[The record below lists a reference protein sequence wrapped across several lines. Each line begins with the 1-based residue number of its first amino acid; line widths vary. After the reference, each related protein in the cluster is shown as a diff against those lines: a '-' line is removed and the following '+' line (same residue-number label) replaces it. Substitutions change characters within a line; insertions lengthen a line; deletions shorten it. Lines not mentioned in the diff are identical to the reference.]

1 MKRFLGILILLLG
14 QAFIVAAM
22 LLLPHGLEQNIMI
35 LDTVVLSIIWWVFSF
50 DLIRPIISEGDH
62 APEIGSLG
70 IRWKGQLLYAFLAIV
85 FGILAAY
92 FSLKFEYQLL
102 GQGGL
107 FGILVL
113 TWLFSLMAKRK
124 VSEVAAAETKAL
136 DGRAQMK
143 IAVREVQDAL
153 FDSPD
158 APDDIRRAI
167 EEIESQLRFITPC
180 SNPEALAYEQKFIQL
195 AHEIAITLPHAKLEG
210 ESLRANVARL
220 KRTLAQRKSILN

>member
-92 FSLKFEYQLL
+92 YSLKFEYQLL

-143 IAVREVQDAL
+143 IAVREVPDAL

-167 EEIESQLRFITPC
+167 EEIEGQLRYITPC

-195 AHEIAITLPHAKLEG
+195 AHEIAITLPHAKMEG

-220 KRTLAQRKSILN
+220 QRTLAQRKSILN

>member
-70 IRWKGQLLYAFLAIV
+70 IRWQGQLLYAFLAIV

-92 FSLKFEYQLL
+92 YSLKFEYQLL

-158 APDDIRRAI
+158 APDDISRAI

-195 AHEIAITLPHAKLEG
+195 AHEIAITLAHAKLEA

-220 KRTLAQRKSILN
+220 QRTLAQRKSILN

>member
-92 FSLKFEYQLL
+92 YSLKFEYQLL

-167 EEIESQLRFITPC
+167 EEIESQLRYITPC

-195 AHEIAITLPHAKLEG
+195 AHEIAITLPHAKMEG

-220 KRTLAQRKSILN
+220 QRTLAQRKSILN

>member
-1 MKRFLGILILLLG
+1 
-14 QAFIVAAM
+14 
-22 LLLPHGLEQNIMI
+22 MI

-143 IAVREVQDAL
+143 IAVRGYRTRCSIAPMRRTISVVRSRRSRVSCVLSRHAPIPRLWPTSRSSSSWRTRSPSPYPMRRWRARVCAL
-153 FDSPD
+153 
-158 APDDIRRAI
+158 
-167 EEIESQLRFITPC
+167 T
-180 SNPEALAYEQKFIQL
+180 
-195 AHEIAITLPHAKLEG
+195 
-210 ESLRANVARL
+210 
-220 KRTLAQRKSILN
+220 

>member
-167 EEIESQLRFITPC
+167 EEIEGQLRYITPC
-180 SNPEALAYEQKFIQL
+180 SNPEALAYEQEFIQL
-195 AHEIAITLPHAKLEG
+195 AHEIAITLPHAKMEG

-220 KRTLAQRKSILN
+220 QRTLAQRKSILN

>member
-1 MKRFLGILILLLG
+1 MLLG

-35 LDTVVLSIIWWVFSF
+35 LDTVVLSIIWWAFSF

-62 APEIGSLG
+62 APEVGSLG
-70 IRWKGQLLYAFLAIV
+70 IRWQGQLLYAFLAIV

-92 FSLKFEYQLL
+92 YSLKFEYQLL

-113 TWLFSLMAKRK
+113 TWLFSLMAKKK
-124 VSEVAAAETKAL
+124 VSEVASAETKAL

-167 EEIESQLRFITPC
+167 EEIEGQLRYITPC

-195 AHEIAITLPHAKLEG
+195 AHEIAIGLPHAKIEG
-210 ESLRANVARL
+210 ESLRANVSHL
-220 KRTLAQRKSILN
+220 QRTLAQRKSILN

>member
-70 IRWKGQLLYAFLAIV
+70 IRWQGQLLYAFLAIV

-92 FSLKFEYQLL
+92 YSLKFEYQLL

-220 KRTLAQRKSILN
+220 QRTLAQRKSILN

>member
-35 LDTVVLSIIWWVFSF
+35 LDTVVLSIIWWLFSF

-167 EEIESQLRFITPC
+167 EEIESQLRYITPC

-195 AHEIAITLPHAKLEG
+195 AHEIAITLPHAKIEG

-220 KRTLAQRKSILN
+220 QRTLAQRKSILN

>member
-113 TWLFSLMAKRK
+113 TWLFSLMTKRK

-195 AHEIAITLPHAKLEG
+195 AHEIAITLPHAKMEG

-220 KRTLAQRKSILN
+220 QRTLAQRKSILN

>member
-220 KRTLAQRKSILN
+220 QRTLAQRKSILN

>member
-70 IRWKGQLLYAFLAIV
+70 IRWQGQLLYAFLAIV

-167 EEIESQLRFITPC
+167 EEIESQLRYITPC

-195 AHEIAITLPHAKLEG
+195 AHEIAITLPHAKMEG

-220 KRTLAQRKSILN
+220 QRTLAQRKSILN

>member
-113 TWLFSLMAKRK
+113 TWIFSLMAKRK

-167 EEIESQLRFITPC
+167 EEIESQLRYITPC

-195 AHEIAITLPHAKLEG
+195 AHEIAITLPHAKMEG
-210 ESLRANVARL
+210 ESLCANVARL
-220 KRTLAQRKSILN
+220 QRTLAQRKSILN

>member
-35 LDTVVLSIIWWVFSF
+35 LDTVVLSIIWWAFSF
-50 DLIRPIISEGDH
+50 DLIRPIISEGDQ
-62 APEIGSLG
+62 APEVGSLG
-70 IRWKGQLLYAFLAIV
+70 IRWQGQLLYAFLAIV

-92 FSLKFEYQLL
+92 YSLKFEYQLL

-113 TWLFSLMAKRK
+113 TWLFSLMAKKK
-124 VSEVAAAETKAL
+124 VSEVASAETKAL

-167 EEIESQLRFITPC
+167 EEIEGQLRYITPC

-195 AHEIAITLPHAKLEG
+195 AHEIAIGLPHAKIEG
-210 ESLRANVARL
+210 ERLRANVSRL
-220 KRTLAQRKSILN
+220 QRTLAQRKSILN

>member
-22 LLLPHGLEQNIMI
+22 LLLPHELEQNIMI

-62 APEIGSLG
+62 APAIGSLG

-195 AHEIAITLPHAKLEG
+195 AHEIAITLPHAKMEG

-220 KRTLAQRKSILN
+220 QRTLAQRKSILN

>member
-167 EEIESQLRFITPC
+167 EEIESQLRYITPC

-195 AHEIAITLPHAKLEG
+195 AHEIAITLPHAKMEG

-220 KRTLAQRKSILN
+220 QRTLAQRKSILN

>member
-143 IAVREVQDAL
+143 VAVREVQDAL

-167 EEIESQLRFITPC
+167 EEIESQLRYITPC

-195 AHEIAITLPHAKLEG
+195 AHEIAITLPHAKMEG

-220 KRTLAQRKSILN
+220 QRTLAQRKSILN

>member
-107 FGILVL
+107 FGILML

-220 KRTLAQRKSILN
+220 QRTLAQRKSILN

>member
-1 MKRFLGILILLLG
+1 
-14 QAFIVAAM
+14 
-22 LLLPHGLEQNIMI
+22 MI

-195 AHEIAITLPHAKLEG
+195 AHEITITLPHAKMEG
-210 ESLRANVARL
+210 ESLCANVARL
-220 KRTLAQRKSILN
+220 QRTLAQRKSILN

>member
-70 IRWKGQLLYAFLAIV
+70 IRWKGQLLYAILAIV

-124 VSEVAAAETKAL
+124 VSEVASAETKAL

-195 AHEIAITLPHAKLEG
+195 AHEIAITLPHAKMEG
-210 ESLRANVARL
+210 ESLCADVARL
-220 KRTLAQRKSILN
+220 QRTLAQRKSILN

>member
-14 QAFIVAAM
+14 QAFIIAAM

-195 AHEIAITLPHAKLEG
+195 AHEIAITLPHAKMEG

-220 KRTLAQRKSILN
+220 QRTLAQRKSILN

>member
-70 IRWKGQLLYAFLAIV
+70 IRWQGQLLYAFLAIV

-92 FSLKFEYQLL
+92 CSLKFEYQLL

-167 EEIESQLRFITPC
+167 EEIESQLRYITPC

-195 AHEIAITLPHAKLEG
+195 AHEIAITLPHAKMEG

-220 KRTLAQRKSILN
+220 QRTLAQRKSILN

>member
-180 SNPEALAYEQKFIQL
+180 SNPQALAYEQKFIQL
-195 AHEIAITLPHAKLEG
+195 AHEIAITLPHAKMEG
-210 ESLRANVARL
+210 ESLCANVARL
-220 KRTLAQRKSILN
+220 QRTLAQRKSILN

>member
-92 FSLKFEYQLL
+92 YSLKFEYQLL

-167 EEIESQLRFITPC
+167 EEIEGQLRYITPC
-180 SNPEALAYEQKFIQL
+180 SNPEALANEQKFIQL
-195 AHEIAITLPHAKLEG
+195 AHEIAITLPHAKMEG
-210 ESLRANVARL
+210 ESLCANVARL
-220 KRTLAQRKSILN
+220 QRTLAQRKSILN

>member
-22 LLLPHGLEQNIMI
+22 LLLPHELEQNIMI

-195 AHEIAITLPHAKLEG
+195 AHEIAITLPHAKMEG

-220 KRTLAQRKSILN
+220 QRTLAQRKSILN

>member
-195 AHEIAITLPHAKLEG
+195 AHEIAITLPHAKMEG

-220 KRTLAQRKSILN
+220 QRTLAQRKSILN

>member
-70 IRWKGQLLYAFLAIV
+70 IRWQGQLLYAFLAIV

-195 AHEIAITLPHAKLEG
+195 AHEIAITLPHAKMEG
-210 ESLRANVARL
+210 ESLCANVARL
-220 KRTLAQRKSILN
+220 QRTLAQRKSILN

>member
-22 LLLPHGLEQNIMI
+22 LLLPHELEQNIMI

-167 EEIESQLRFITPC
+167 EEIESQLRYITPC

-195 AHEIAITLPHAKLEG
+195 AHEIAITLPHAKMEG

-220 KRTLAQRKSILN
+220 QRTLAQRKSILN

>member
-62 APEIGSLG
+62 AQEIGSLG

-167 EEIESQLRFITPC
+167 EEIESQLRYITPC

-195 AHEIAITLPHAKLEG
+195 AHEIAITLPHAKMEG

-220 KRTLAQRKSILN
+220 QRTLAQRKSILN

>member
-210 ESLRANVARL
+210 ESLCANVARL
-220 KRTLAQRKSILN
+220 QRTLAQRKSILN

>member
-62 APEIGSLG
+62 APEVGSLG
-70 IRWKGQLLYAFLAIV
+70 IRWQGQLLYAFLAIV

-92 FSLKFEYQLL
+92 YSLKFEYQLL

-113 TWLFSLMAKRK
+113 TWLFSLMAKKK
-124 VSEVAAAETKAL
+124 VSEVASAETKAL

-153 FDSPD
+153 FDSPE

-167 EEIESQLRFITPC
+167 EEIEGQLRYITPC

-195 AHEIAITLPHAKLEG
+195 AHEIAIGLPHAKIEG
-210 ESLRANVARL
+210 ESLRANVSRL
-220 KRTLAQRKSILN
+220 QRTLAQRKTILN

>member
-92 FSLKFEYQLL
+92 YSLKFEYQLL

-195 AHEIAITLPHAKLEG
+195 AHEIAITLPHAKMEG

-220 KRTLAQRKSILN
+220 QRTLAQRKSILN

>member
-70 IRWKGQLLYAFLAIV
+70 IRWQGQLLYAFLAIV

-92 FSLKFEYQLL
+92 YSLKFEYQLL

-195 AHEIAITLPHAKLEG
+195 AHEIAITLPHAKMEG
-210 ESLRANVARL
+210 ESLCANVARL
-220 KRTLAQRKSILN
+220 QRTLAQRKSILN

>member
-70 IRWKGQLLYAFLAIV
+70 IRWKGQLLYAFLAIL

-167 EEIESQLRFITPC
+167 EEIESQLRYITPC

-195 AHEIAITLPHAKLEG
+195 AHEIAITLPHAKMEG

-220 KRTLAQRKSILN
+220 QRTLAQRKSILN

>member
-92 FSLKFEYQLL
+92 YSLKFEYQLL

-195 AHEIAITLPHAKLEG
+195 AHEIAITLPHAKMEG
-210 ESLRANVARL
+210 ESLCANVARL
-220 KRTLAQRKSILN
+220 QRTLAQRKSILN

>member
-167 EEIESQLRFITPC
+167 EEIESQLRYITPC

-195 AHEIAITLPHAKLEG
+195 AHEIAITLPHAKMEG

-220 KRTLAQRKSILN
+220 QRTLAQRKSIF

>member
-167 EEIESQLRFITPC
+167 EEIESQLRYITPC

-195 AHEIAITLPHAKLEG
+195 AHEIATTLPHAKMEG

-220 KRTLAQRKSILN
+220 QRTLAQRKSILN

>member
-50 DLIRPIISEGDH
+50 DLIRPIINEGDH

-167 EEIESQLRFITPC
+167 EEIESQLRYITPC

-195 AHEIAITLPHAKLEG
+195 AHEIAITLPHAKMEG

-220 KRTLAQRKSILN
+220 QRTLAQRKSILN

>member
-22 LLLPHGLEQNIMI
+22 LLLPLGLEQNIMI

-70 IRWKGQLLYAFLAIV
+70 IRWQGQLLYAFLAIV

-167 EEIESQLRFITPC
+167 EEIESQLRYITPC

-195 AHEIAITLPHAKLEG
+195 AHEIAITLPHAKMEG

-220 KRTLAQRKSILN
+220 QRTLAQRKSILN

>member
-1 MKRFLGILILLLG
+1 MLLG

-22 LLLPHGLEQNIMI
+22 LLLPHELEQNIMI

-195 AHEIAITLPHAKLEG
+195 AHEIAITLPHAKMEG

-220 KRTLAQRKSILN
+220 QRTLAQRKSILN

>member
-102 GQGGL
+102 GQGGP

-113 TWLFSLMAKRK
+113 TWLCPLACRIGTPSSRTPTASTS
-124 VSEVAAAETKAL
+124 VSRITA
-136 DGRAQMK
+136 
-143 IAVREVQDAL
+143 
-153 FDSPD
+153 
-158 APDDIRRAI
+158 RR
-167 EEIESQLRFITPC
+167 
-180 SNPEALAYEQKFIQL
+180 
-195 AHEIAITLPHAKLEG
+195 
-210 ESLRANVARL
+210 
-220 KRTLAQRKSILN
+220 